1 MFKGVNLQ
9 YPNFNFEITH
19 QDPTCNARLGKLT
32 TPHGVIETPA
42 FIFCGTKAAIKIASP
57 KQMRAAQTQIIL
69 SNTYHLM
76 LQPGHELIARHGGL
90 HKFMGWDGPMLT
102 DSGGFLVFSLAHGGK
117 KGEIIGGSQNQNRPN
132 TVLKIEEEGVK
143 FKSYLDGSLHTIT
156 PESAIDLQR
165 GFGADLIVMFDECTS
180 YYETKDYTA
189 RSVDRTHRWGV
200 RGLKR
205 FFDTADGKQALYGV
219 SQGSA
224 HADLRKYA
232 ADWLNSQDFFG
243 HAIGGSFGKD
253 KAELLATFEAARKPL
268 RNDKPVHALGVGDV
282 DDIWH
287 LAGLG
292 IDTFDCV
299 SPTRLARH
307 GGALS
312 KTAPNFRL
320 NLFNA
325 QFRDDPA
332 PLDETIE
339 SEASS
344 YSRAYIH
351 HLLKAK
357 EILGLQLL
365 ALHNISFMN
374 YLLREVRAAIRENRY
389 EATKR
394 EWLSAGAAPV
404 KKAV

>member
-1 MFKGVNLQ
+1 MRAFLLVENMNPN

-19 QDPTCNARLGKLT
+19 QDAASNARLGKLT

-57 KQMRAAQTQIIL
+57 KQMRAAKTQIIL

-76 LQPGHELIARHGGL
+76 LQPGSELIARHGGL

-102 DSGGFLVFSLAHGGK
+102 DSGGFQVFSLAHGGK
-117 KGEIIGGSQNQNRPN
+117 KGEIIGSSNQKRPN
-132 TVLKIEEEGVK
+132 TVLKIAEEGVK
-143 FKSYLDGSLHTIT
+143 FKSYLDGALHTIT

-189 RSVDRTHRWGV
+189 RSVDRTHRWGE
-200 RGLKR
+200 RGLKH
-205 FFDTADGKQALYGV
+205 FFNTANGKQALYGV

-224 HADLRKYA
+224 HADLRAYA

-253 KAELLATFEAARKPL
+253 KAELLATFIAARKPL
-268 RNDKPVHALGVGDV
+268 RNEKPVHALGVGDV

-320 NLFNA
+320 NLLNA
-325 QFRDDPA
+325 KFRDDPS
-332 PLDETIE
+332 PLDETIP
-339 SEASS
+339 SEASG

-357 EILGLQLL
+357 EMLGLQLL
-365 ALHNISFMN
+365 ALHNIAFMN
-374 YLLREVRAAIRENRY
+374 YLLAEVRAAIREGRY
-389 EATKR
+389 EQTKR
-394 EWLSAGAAPV
+394 EWLGCGV
-404 KKAV
+404 VG